1 MIPEIPRRIGTKHLR
16 SNSNIMNRRSNG
28 SNILPQDI
36 QVHYN
41 PQATDRH
48 SLNSN
53 HLNLTQQHI
62 NAALFNSNSPSYS
75 AQPIAQRNPK
85 ILSPATASSKN
96 FNGQELHMA
105 EILVE
110 SAAHQQRSA
119 FQFDTITP
127 KKNVLKVQPNNG
139 CDGNFNDAPLS
150 SAMVDSGI
158 ELSTA
163 QSSSSTKETSNNVGD
178 LEMGEGASALPPVS
192 SEQELAESFQE
203 DANQKSKTI
212 ESTKTDTSSSDDNGG
227 FVTPP
232 SENERHSKNLHK
244 VKRATVVGNP
254 MFSSSPEDSDLGPS
268 ESLGLDDLDM
278 DYEQIMTYFDN
289 LKVNRR

>member
-1 MIPEIPRRIGTKHLR
+1 MIPEVPRRGTKHLR
-16 SNSNIMNRRSNG
+16 SNSNVMNRRSNG
-28 SNILPQDI
+28 SNILSQDI
-36 QVHYN
+36 QVHFN
-41 PQATDRH
+41 PQAADRL

-75 AQPIAQRNPK
+75 VQPIPQRNPK

-127 KKNVLKVQPNNG
+127 KKNVAKVQPNNNG
-139 CDGNFNDAPLS
+139 CDFDDAPLS

-158 ELSTA
+158 ELSCA
-163 QSSSSTKETSNNVGD
+163 QSSSSKEPHSNNVD
-178 LEMGEGASALPPVS
+178 ELEMCEGATALPT
-192 SEQELAESFQE
+192 SETIAEE
-203 DANQKSKTI
+203 DGNNKSKTM
-212 ESTKTDTSSSDDNGG
+212 ESTKTETSSSDDNGG

-232 SENERHSKNLHK
+232 SENERHSMNLHN

-254 MFSSSPEDSDLGPS
+254 MFSSSPEDSEMGPG

-278 DYEQIMTYFDN
+278 DYEQIMKYFDN